1 MYGGSREQ
9 VGMKTFLYGPMDYTK
24 TPKLQFRVGDDDLP
38 EIRGIPVGGRGRKNM
53 HRCALVAEQQK
64 VELT

>member
-1 MYGGSREQ
+1 M
-9 VGMKTFLYGPMDYTK
+9 YGPMDYTK